1 MENNIAKQI
10 KLHRLRNNLTQ
21 EKLAEAL
28 NVTSQAISKWEN
40 ALSCPDISLLPELS
54 AILGIT
60 IDALFE
66 SADETHFKRI
76 EGMLYADVT
85 LCQADFDYAERFL
98 KEKCLNLEHKNR
110 CLTLLGYLYNQRAQ
124 TYREKAIDISKIAL
138 EVEPG
143 NHENHANLCEA
154 MGGVFMDWCVTN
166 HSKIIAYY
174 QEYVQKHPND
184 RAGYMWLIDNL
195 VADGRFEEAKEVLE
209 KLREIKETYHYLMYK
224 AYIAWHEISW
234 SDAQPYLQQLAEK
247 YAEDEHAINQ
257 LASFYAKRGEFE
269 QAILYYRRAAELE
282 PAPRYSDNYLSIAQ
296 ISELIGDR
304 KGAMKAYQKVI
315 DILREDWDMR
325 EGEVIRQYLEKIEEL
340 RQ

>member
-54 AILGIT
+54 AVLGIT

-76 EGMLYADVT
+76 EGMLYGEVN
-85 LCQADFDYAERFL
+85 LSQADFDYAERFL

-110 CLTLLGYLYNQRAQ
+110 CLTLLGYLYNQRAES
-124 TYREKAIDISKIAL
+124 YREKAIDISKIAL
-138 EVEPG
+138 EVEPA

-154 MGGVFMDWCVTN
+154 MNGMFMDWCVTN
-166 HSKIIAYY
+166 HTRIIDYY
-174 QEYVQKHPND
+174 QDYVQKHPND

-195 VADGRFEEAKEVLE
+195 VADGRFHEAKEAVE
-209 KLREIKETYHYLMYK
+209 KLCQIKETYHGLMYK

-234 SDAQPYLQQLAEK
+234 SAAQPYLQELAEK
-247 YAEDEHAINQ
+247 YADDEHAINQ
-257 LASFYAKRGEFE
+257 LASFYAKRGEYE
-269 QAILYYRRAAELE
+269 QAIAYYRKAAELE

-296 ISELIGDR
+296 LSALIGDR
-304 KGAMKAYQKVI
+304 EAAIEAYRKVI
-315 DILREDWDMR
+315 EILREDWDMC
-325 EGEVIRQYLEKIEEL
+325 EGEVIRSYLEKIDEL
-340 RQ
+340 K